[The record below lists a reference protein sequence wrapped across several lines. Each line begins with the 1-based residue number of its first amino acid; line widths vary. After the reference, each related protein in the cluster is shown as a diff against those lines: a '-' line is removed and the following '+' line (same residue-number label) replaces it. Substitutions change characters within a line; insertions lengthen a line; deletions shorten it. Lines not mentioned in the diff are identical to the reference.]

1 MLTEEEKKEI
11 LEEVKQYPYPA
22 VACIDALKIV
32 QHHRGWVSDES
43 LRDIAQILGISNEE
57 VDGVATFYSRIYRKP
72 VGRNV
77 ILICDSVSCMIMG
90 YGSIYEYVSKKLG
103 IGFGE
108 TTSDGRFTLLPIS
121 CLGDCDHAPAL
132 MINNNHYNNMTV
144 GKIEE
149 LLARYN

>member
-103 IGFGE
+103 ICFGE

-132 MINNNHYNNMTV
+132 MINNDHYNKMTV
-144 GKIEE
+144 EKIEE
-149 LLARYN
+149 LLASYN